1 MPVRRV
7 KPKAE
12 TKGVKAAQSEYIVFI
27 SYSTPDSWIAHVMK
41 EKVEELGAKAYV
53 YEKDMSG
60 GGVIVE
66 EIIDAIDACDEA
78 IVLISP
84 NTVQKPDW
92 VVFEIGAVRGQ
103 HKRVTPILN
112 NVDPQQLGP
121 TKDIK
126 GVELNNFEHFLQ
138 QLRRRVT
145 QAARRKN

>member
-84 NTVQKPDW
+84 NTVQKPAW
-92 VVFEIGAVRGQ
+92 GVREIVAGRVE
-103 HKRVTPILN
+103 HTRVTPILN
-112 NVDPQQLGP
+112 N
-121 TKDIK
+121 
-126 GVELNNFEHFLQ
+126 
-138 QLRRRVT
+138 
-145 QAARRKN
+145 